1 MVCFAPSTKRIKT
14 LKSLQTELGRLGSAL
29 ERLDDAEKSW
39 LHRCAMICTIGAS
52 TRIENAVLTDAEIEW
67 VDTTLSRDG
76 HVTSFDL
83 HKAAIIPIPS
93 NRLHL

>member
-1 MVCFAPSTKRIKT
+1 MLSFTPTPKLEKA
-14 LKSLQTELGRLGSAL
+14 LKSVQAELNRLG
-29 ERLDDAEKSW
+29 AELAQINDQESLW
-39 LHRCAMICTIGAS
+39 LHRWALISTIGAS